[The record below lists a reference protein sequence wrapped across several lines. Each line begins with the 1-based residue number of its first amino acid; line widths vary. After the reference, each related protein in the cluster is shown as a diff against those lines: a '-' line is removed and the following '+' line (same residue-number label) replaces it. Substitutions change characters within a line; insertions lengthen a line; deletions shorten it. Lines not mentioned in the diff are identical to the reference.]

1 MLHKASWFGLKSCTR
16 IDASSHHVLSNAH
29 SCSTVI
35 IKSVLLKTSELPTKK
50 RGGGGGEVYPYM
62 NQIICE
68 PHGMLF
74 STPTIHFSYWKHQTQ
89 MEKSFL
95 LLNYNVVARLS
106 NIEHRRTASGSAFTA
121 LLTLC
126 MDTIPIQ
133 WWISPRNEIEPINCW
148 KHNAY
153 LPISWTLQSLQK
165 RCM

>member
-1 MLHKASWFGLKSCTR
+1 MLHKASWVSLRNCPR
-16 IDASSHHVLSNAH
+16 IDASSHHVLSHAH
-29 SCSTVI
+29 SCSTVK
-35 IKSVLLKTSELPTKK
+35 IKSVLLKTSELPTK
-50 RGGGGGEVYPYM
+50 GGGGYSYM

-74 STPTIHFSYWKHQTQ
+74 STPTIHFSCWQHQTQ

-95 LLNYNVVARLS
+95 LLNYNVVTRLS

-121 LLTLC
+121 LLTVC